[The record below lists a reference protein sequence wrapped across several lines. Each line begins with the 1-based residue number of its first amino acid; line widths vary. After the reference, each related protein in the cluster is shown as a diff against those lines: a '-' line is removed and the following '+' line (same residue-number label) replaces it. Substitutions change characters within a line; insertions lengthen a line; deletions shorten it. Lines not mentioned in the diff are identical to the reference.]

1 MARRFSAT
9 SPICSRLLAA
19 ADVVQPFLH
28 VDGLVAPALQRQPR
42 LGLRQLLVNGG
53 QHILG
58 IAGLK
63 MGDRGVE
70 ILLRNGRERRALF
83 GTQHAALRRTD
94 ILCLTC
100 QAPGLPEGRGGQR
113 QRHQSDQD
121 RGDLLGRRQGLEGLR
136 GLGHVEMKS
145 DTCEHDGCGQQQQ
158 PRQETP
164 HRKSPKSNFEPGLF
178 RRPVTQNETG
188 PNTAGRGIK
197 ANGDIHIGP
206 KRARQCFQG

>member
-70 ILLRNGRERRALF
+70 ILLRNGGERRTF
-83 GTQHAALRRTD
+83 FSTQNAALRRTGV
-94 ILCLTC
+94 LRLTC

-113 QRHQSDQD
+113 QRHQGDQD
-121 RGDLLGRRQGLEGLR
+121 RGDLLGR
-136 GLGHVEMKS
+136 
-145 DTCEHDGCGQQQQ
+145 
-158 PRQETP
+158 
-164 HRKSPKSNFEPGLF
+164 
-178 RRPVTQNETG
+178 
-188 PNTAGRGIK
+188 
-197 ANGDIHIGP
+197 
-206 KRARQCFQG
+206 